1 MTPPPP
7 PQVTGVLSPVEP
19 GSPQGPLCPLHKV
32 KLKIHVEN
40 ELLI

>member
-1 MTPPPP
+1 MTPPPA
-7 PQVTGVLSPVEP
+7 QFTGVFPPVEP

-40 ELLI
+40 ELI